1 MASGE
6 EDIDKLKLPAALKLA
21 KERSISISGLKDLE
35 EIKWQL
41 KKYLLAERRKRDD
54 VNIFFFYLTFTFAPT
69 QIRK

>member
-21 KERSISISGLKDLE
+21 KERNIPIIGLRDLE

-54 VNIFFFYLTFTFAPT
+54 VNIFFFILLSLSHTH
-69 QIRK
+69 K

>member
-21 KERSISISGLKDLE
+21 KERNIPIIGLRDLE

-54 VNIFFFYLTFTFAPT
+54 VNIFFFILLSLSHIHTH
-69 QIRK
+69 K